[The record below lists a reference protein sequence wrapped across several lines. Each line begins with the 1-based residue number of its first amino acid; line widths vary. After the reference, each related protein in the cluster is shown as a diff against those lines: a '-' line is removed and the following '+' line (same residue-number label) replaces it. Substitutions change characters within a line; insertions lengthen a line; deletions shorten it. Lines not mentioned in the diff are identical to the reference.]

1 MTERA
6 VNCERPLRVDMSD
19 TTATNR
25 PVELGDE
32 AALDAFRTE
41 TDRALVAFYTDGCG
55 ICSSMVPVLGG

>member
-1 MTERA
+1 
-6 VNCERPLRVDMSD
+6 MSD

-32 AALDAFRTE
+32 VALDAFRTE